1 MWSRTNYLARVT
13 WVGWGLGSFLLSE
26 EAHGQSVPIATE
38 VTMNNKV
45 KIEVWSDFV
54 CPFCYIGKRNLEAA
68 AAQWGEGEVEWIYR
82 SYQLQP
88 DAAPAPGTDVYTYL
102 AEAKGISEEES
113 RAMHASVAQRAR
125 SVGLDFRFDDAVA
138 ANTARAHRWMA
149 AARGTGRETALAEHI
164 LKAYFT
170 EGRDIGDEA
179 VLRALAE
186 EVGFAGE
193 ALAALEAGAEGAGRA
208 EAEQAVE
215 RDIQAAYAAGVRGVP
230 HFRVVS
236 TGRVISGAQPPSVF
250 LSALQEAAAV
260 APR

>member
-102 AEAKGISEEES
+102 AEAKGISVEES

-125 SVGLDFRFDDAVA
+125 AVGLDFRF
-138 ANTARAHRWMA
+138 
-149 AARGTGRETALAEHI
+149 
-164 LKAYFT
+164 
-170 EGRDIGDEA
+170 
-179 VLRALAE
+179 
-186 EVGFAGE
+186 
-193 ALAALEAGAEGAGRA
+193 
-208 EAEQAVE
+208 
-215 RDIQAAYAAGVRGVP
+215 
-230 HFRVVS
+230 
-236 TGRVISGAQPPSVF
+236 
-250 LSALQEAAAV
+250 
-260 APR
+260 